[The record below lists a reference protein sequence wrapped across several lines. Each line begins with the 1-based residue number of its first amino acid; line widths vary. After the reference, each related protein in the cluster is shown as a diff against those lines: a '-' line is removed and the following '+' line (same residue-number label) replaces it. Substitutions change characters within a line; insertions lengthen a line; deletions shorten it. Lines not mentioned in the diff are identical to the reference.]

1 MTSTGRNAPAS
12 APAGASHPA
21 ASGAPAPVLELDR
34 VTLELGDRTILR
46 DTGFSVNQGE
56 FIGVLGPNGAG
67 KTTLMRA
74 VLGLVPAAQGTI
86 RVLGQPVERGNA
98 SIGYMPQTR
107 SALAGR
113 RVRGRDF
120 VAMAADGHRW
130 GLPHADA
137 KTRADVERVLDLVG
151 GLKLA
156 ERPLSELSGG
166 ERQRLL
172 LAQCLL
178 GNPKLLLLDEPLI
191 SLDPHHQKSVVE
203 LVRRVQRELGIAVL
217 FSAHELNPLLN
228 SLDRVLYLG
237 SGVAALGTVDE
248 VITRPVLSRLYGS
261 PIDVMRVNG
270 RIFVMSGDVEVEKH
284 DHEHEHDEAGGH
296 SHSHSH
302 ATDTSTMFEYDFMV
316 NAFAASGI
324 VAVLAGVVGYFL
336 VMRGQ
341 TFAGHALSHVGFTG
355 ATGAVLI
362 GISPIWG
369 MIGFTLAAGVGMGAL
384 GERLAGRDVA
394 IGVILSL
401 SLGFGL
407 LFLHFFTAYA
417 TQVTALLFGNV
428 LGVNSSTLIVLA
440 ALGVVSLGALA
451 AIMRPLLFASLQPEL
466 AEAKGVSLRRVSVL
480 FLAIAALAVA
490 ACTQIVGVLLVFTL
504 MVGPAAAAQNMTTRL
519 STGLVLAAVFALV
532 QAWLGLTLAFYTD
545 WPTSFWI
552 TVLSAVVYGGSL
564 LRRR

>member
-1 MTSTGRNAPAS
+1 MTETGRGTPANASNNAS
-12 APAGASHPA
+12 T
-21 ASGAPAPVLELDR
+21 SGRSTAPVLELER
-34 VTLELGDRTILR
+34 VTLELGGRTILR
-46 DTGFSVNQGE
+46 DTGFVVNQGE

-74 VLGLVPAAQGTI
+74 VLGLVPAASGAI

-98 SIGYMPQTR
+98 AIGYMPQTR

-130 GLPHADA
+130 GLPHADS

-151 GLKLA
+151 GRQLA

-203 LVRRVQRELGIAVL
+203 LVRRVQQELGIAVL
-217 FSAHELNPLLN
+217 FSAHELNPLLHA
-228 SLDRVLYLG
+228 LDRVLYLG

-284 DHEHEHDEAGGH
+284 DHEHEHDENGGH

-302 ATDTSTMFEYDFMV
+302 
-316 NAFAASGI
+316 GH
-324 VAVLAGVVGYFL
+324 
-336 VMRGQ
+336 
-341 TFAGHALSHVGFTG
+341 GHAHGHSHQHD
-355 ATGAVLI
+355 
-362 GISPIWG
+362 S
-369 MIGFTLAAGVGMGAL
+369 
-384 GERLAGRDVA
+384 RDGHTHDV
-394 IGVILSL
+394 
-401 SLGFGL
+401 
-407 LFLHFFTAYA
+407 
-417 TQVTALLFGNV
+417 
-428 LGVNSSTLIVLA
+428 
-440 ALGVVSLGALA
+440 
-451 AIMRPLLFASLQPEL
+451 
-466 AEAKGVSLRRVSVL
+466 
-480 FLAIAALAVA
+480 
-490 ACTQIVGVLLVFTL
+490 
-504 MVGPAAAAQNMTTRL
+504 
-519 STGLVLAAVFALV
+519 
-532 QAWLGLTLAFYTD
+532 
-545 WPTSFWI
+545 
-552 TVLSAVVYGGSL
+552 
-564 LRRR
+564 